1 MKEKIDYEES
11 FDILVENLF
20 GDMIERKNS
29 DQKKEILKDVEIQT
43 NYTKKEILRSSNKIS
58 GDIYRLE
65 DFIKNDIELEDIAK
79 RIKKIDNKSHDLLK
93 AINEYSVDTKNNLS
107 ELKSSFEV
115 SNSKNTND
123 ISETLKK
130 YNQELIKNDELL
142 TSLIQSSDLSHNNL
156 AEETMQAI
164 SDVSQLLNNNL
175 NTLLSNV
182 DENRQF
188 TDDTYQKFIKVFQ
201 REKEILLEH
210 SSNLEKLFSEKNK
223 YNISRLSEE
232 ISTINKL
239 VCSKYDSLLQQIDE
253 SSQKMDKKFT
263 LTNEA
268 MESQY
273 KELNYNLK
281 STIDNALIK
290 SNNNYEVAQK
300 KLDKISLSSK
310 VSIVL
315 NCLILIA
322 VIFVAYIVT
331 PI

>member
-11 FDILVENLF
+11 FDILVEDIF
-20 GDMIERKNS
+20 GKMIEEKNS
-29 DQKKEILKDVEIQT
+29 NQKEEMLYDIELQI
-43 NYTKKEILRSSNKIS
+43 NYTKQEISKNSSKLS
-58 GDIYRLE
+58 GEICRLE
-65 DFIKNDIELEDIAK
+65 DFIKNDIDLEDVAK
-79 RIKKIDNKSHDLLK
+79 RIKKIDNKSQDLLK
-93 AINEYSVDTKNNLS
+93 AIDEYSVDIKNNLS
-107 ELKSSFEV
+107 DLKSSLKA
-115 SNSKNTND
+115 SNNENTNN

-130 YNQELIKNDELL
+130 YNQELIKSDELL
-142 TSLIQSSDLSHNNL
+142 TSLLQSSDLSHKNL

-175 NTLLSNV
+175 NTLLSNI

-188 TDDTYQKFIKVFQ
+188 TDDTYHKFIEVFQ

-210 SSNLEKLFSEKNK
+210 SSNLEKLFSEKNN
-223 YNISRLSEE
+223 YNISRLSGE

-253 SSQKMDKKFT
+253 SSQKMDKEFT

-290 SNNNYEVAQK
+290 SNNNYEIAQK

-310 VSIVL
+310 VLIVL

-322 VIFVAYIVT
+322 VIFVAYSS
-331 PI
+331 